1 MPKQRL
7 AAARSVAD
15 RLFAFEKALDD
26 AFALGSDLSA
36 RIVLARQEAQLS
48 AVFGQDAIDGVVRT
62 LTALAG
68 ARRELVG
75 THHELKSWA
84 DDIGLKEVGWGDL
97 VKPPEAGATEA
108 EPPAESHLRVVA

>member
-1 MPKQRL
+1 MRKQRM
-7 AAARSVAD
+7 AAAQTVAD

-26 AFALGSDLSA
+26 TLALGSELSS
-36 RIVLARQEAQLS
+36 RIVLARQEAGLS

-62 LTALAG
+62 LGALAG

-75 THHELKSWA
+75 THHELKAWA

-97 VKPPEAGATEA
+97 VKPPKAEAALKDGPA
-108 EPPAESHLRVVA
+108 EPHLRVVA

>member
-1 MPKQRL
+1 MRKQRL
-7 AAARSVAD
+7 AAAQTVAD

-26 AFALGSDLSA
+26 AFALGSELSS
-36 RIVLARQEAQLS
+36 RIVLARQEAGLS

-62 LTALAG
+62 LSALSG

-75 THHELKSWA
+75 THHQLKAWA

-97 VKPPEAGATEA
+97 VKPPKADLPETEGVP
-108 EPPAESHLRVVA
+108 EPRLRAVA

>member
-7 AAARSVAD
+7 VAARSVAD
-15 RLFAFEKALDD
+15 KLFAFEKALDD

-48 AVFGQDAIDGVVRT
+48 AVFGQEAIDGVVRT
-62 LTALAG
+62 LSALAG

-84 DDIGLKEVGWGDL
+84 DDIGLKEVSWGDL
-97 VKPPEAGATEA
+97 VKPPKAELPEGQSPA
-108 EPPAESHLRVVA
+108 EPHLRVVA